1 MHSIRFK
8 ITSITVAVILAIL
21 LTIFCLCYSSVKA
34 ESDRQSVEM
43 MQLIGQ
49 DTQNTLDEYFVSI
62 EQSVGMA
69 ANEAIDSLDSVVLVE
84 CGAVGSQAGRAK
96 RTPEQTARLDAYLAE
111 HPEAAIKIV
120 LSVAGEP
127 VAIPMQKGEGTAT
140 LKAEIDRILEEA
152 RQNGKLAEL
161 SMKYF
166 GRDLTVEGK

>member
-1 MHSIRFK
+1 MVYVD
-8 ITSITVAVILAIL
+8 TLGETM
-21 LTIFCLCYSSVKA
+21 
-34 ESDRQSVEM
+34 EM
-43 MQLIGQ
+43 LQQGRV
-49 DTQNTLDEYFVSI
+49 DATLN
-62 EQSVGMA
+62 A
-69 ANEAIDSLDSVVLVE
+69 KDSV
-84 CGAVGSQAGRAK
+84 
-96 RTPEQTARLDAYLAE
+96 DAYLAE
-111 HPEAAIKIV
+111 HPEAAIKVV